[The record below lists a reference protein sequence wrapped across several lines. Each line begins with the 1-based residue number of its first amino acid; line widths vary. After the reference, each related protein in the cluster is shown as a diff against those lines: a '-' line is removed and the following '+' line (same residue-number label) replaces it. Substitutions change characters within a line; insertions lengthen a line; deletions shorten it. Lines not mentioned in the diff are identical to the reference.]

1 MVWGTLWAKTKL
13 HFLRAKSALGAS
25 IVRVGFQPPPPKVDI
40 CETATLTKMAATGRG
55 QPKNW
60 PRPVAANG
68 RGSGGIFLGVWSEY
82 SHSEM
87 RF

>member
-40 CETATLTKMAATGRG
+40 CETATLTKMAAAREGFFWEYGRNIPTQKCDFEPTGLD
-55 QPKNW
+55 
-60 PRPVAANG
+60 
-68 RGSGGIFLGVWSEY
+68 S
-82 SHSEM
+82 
-87 RF
+87 